1 MGIKGLVYRL
11 YKKSV
16 SVNRHYRLMKT
27 CSVRWKR
34 RDQYQ
39 RDNRDNNDKLNPLNT
54 CVKKP
59 GPS

>member
-1 MGIKGLVYRL
+1 MGIKSLVYRL

-39 RDNRDNNDKLNPLNT
+39 RDNRDNNDKLNPLF
-54 CVKKP
+54 
-59 GPS
+59 